1 MLTACATCVPACCK
15 TLPSLAGAP
24 LALVL
29 MAPTPALPVV
39 LCIWFQYVGVSENSV
54 SLDPMVND
62 HYPYQMAIIG
72 NIPYFQ
78 TNPYVS
84 ISRVLVSRIRWHH
97 FLERAINLTSS
108 KCIPVFSMTASQLMR
123 LAWTLCQRR
132 DTCIK
137 FIGRLWAL
145 QDTLWSEIGILEILL
160 DLCALRRLYVWLGS
174 QLGKQEGIWQQ
185 VSPCRLPVVNSFSRP
200 FIKGLHRFDVK

>member
-1 MLTACATCVPACCK
+1 MCLDVDGLCY
-15 TLPSLAGAP
+15 LRPSLLQDSRTRCAAGTRLDCSNSSP
-24 LALVL
+24 SCG
-29 MAPTPALPVV
+29 VV
-39 LCIWFQYVGVSENSV
+39 HL
-54 SLDPMVND
+54 
-62 HYPYQMAIIG
+62 
-72 NIPYFQ
+72 
-78 TNPYVS
+78 VS
-84 ISRVLVSRIRWHH
+84 ICINFKSSSIKTIKDRLVS

-137 FIGRLWAL
+137 FIGGLWAL

-200 FIKGLHRFDVK
+200 FIKGLHRFDMK